1 MTTAPANIINKQSA
15 ERASS
20 LQPSVMNVHAADGDG
35 KFHFPVTE
43 DFCVG
48 PPGNVFLFG
57 GAGLSSAVAA
67 MEQHSGR
74 PLICATAQYISYAR
88 EGDLL
93 EIATQFAANGKQIS
107 QMQATLKNGDHAI
120 IMVTAT
126 LGNRDGWTEH
136 QWTQMPDV
144 LPPEQ
149 CKEWPIWPIQAGG
162 LLERIEVRLEPSE
175 IARLTRDGKLQ
186 PHGRLRYWMRPNYAV
201 RMDAAFLAL
210 AADFVPAGAAAAF
223 GLIGGGNSMDNV
235 LRIGRIVP
243 TEWLM
248 CEVEIDMVQRGFAHG
263 NIRIFAQSGEL
274 MATGSQSLALRFH
287 PQ

>member
-1 MTTAPANIINKQSA
+1 MTSASNNKIDQQPADI
-15 ERASS
+15 ASS
-20 LQPSVMNVHAADGDG
+20 PPPSFMNIQTADGDG
-35 KFHFPVTE
+35 KFHFPVTA
-43 DFCVG
+43 DVCVG

-57 GAGLSSAVAA
+57 GAGLASAVAA
-67 MEQHSGR
+67 MEKHSGR

-93 EIATQFAANGKQIS
+93 EISTQVVAHGKQIS
-107 QMQATLKNGDHAI
+107 QMQAVLQKADEAI
-120 IMVTAT
+120 VMITAT
-126 LGNRDGWTEH
+126 LGDRDGWPEH
-136 QWTQMPDV
+136 QWTQMPDM

-149 CKEWPIWPIQAGG
+149 CKIWQIWPIQAGG
-162 LLERIEVRLEPSE
+162 LLKRIEVRLEPSE
-175 IARLTRDGKLQ
+175 IARLTRDGTVQ
-186 PHGRLRYWMRPNYAV
+186 PHGRLRYWMRASDAV
-201 RMDAAFLAL
+201 EINAAFLAL

-243 TEWLM
+243 TKWLM
-248 CEVEIDMVQRGFAHG
+248 CEAEIDMAQRGFAHG